1 MRNVQI
7 CCIELGHQYLD
18 PDHHRVPNRTG
29 RVPGDLEQSRVE
41 KEHHPGIVRRAK
53 LPQMA
58 RPKTRNRAHGTSGA
72 CLYKFR

>member
-53 LPQMA
+53 LP
-58 RPKTRNRAHGTSGA
+58 
-72 CLYKFR
+72 